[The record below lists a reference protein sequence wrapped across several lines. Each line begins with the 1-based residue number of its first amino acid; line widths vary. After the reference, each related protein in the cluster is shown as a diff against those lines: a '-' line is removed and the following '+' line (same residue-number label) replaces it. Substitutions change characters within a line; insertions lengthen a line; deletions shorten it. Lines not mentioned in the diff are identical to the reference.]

1 MYLLYLQVLCN
12 SYYKKEEACWL
23 SWKSDL
29 LDLLALVID
38 HQDIDQEPNKYN
50 KLKEFVLFF
59 IVPYRF
65 QVQIVPNMN
74 KLEVHCKIDWT
85 SSNW

>member
-12 SYYKKEEACWL
+12 SYYKKEEAWWL

-38 HQDIDQEPNKYN
+38 HQDIDQEPNK
-50 KLKEFVLFF
+50 
-59 IVPYRF
+59 
-65 QVQIVPNMN
+65 
-74 KLEVHCKIDWT
+74 
-85 SSNW
+85 